1 MRNTATKSLEMK
13 GYVDFEP
20 EIRGQGIDTLP
31 LEESVMTVRQVVVR
45 ELLSNYILARTTP
58 EDQRIE
64 PFEPIGKLQLVA
76 GYCQF
81 PQLKQDMIVHL
92 ASYEPKNDEQI
103 AAMAELLM
111 AIENPWTKKTGPLFP
126 ESTELVVESLLDED
140 YKVGL
145 AGINRHAAIMEKVLT
160 YETLDTKISQR
171 ALRDLLRELS
181 GLPKESLGMAY
192 SALLP
197 VIAEAA
203 KRGVLIEDDSVINW
217 PYMTFVLGETHNKR
231 YVVPF
236 LYSIGSTKAKEL
248 INNHPTLLYRHRQHA
263 DTETIH
269 MEYPILRLVE
279 FGDSFKTYLLLER
292 IVGLQTDFFSLA
304 PKHSRSRMAQY
315 REIQQTSFMDLQ
327 HLFIR
332 HLVKAYETGT
342 FATEEWVTYETL
354 YNMLLQHNMLESR
367 HQLSL
372 PYLALA
378 ETSLQMIITE
388 DGIGDERLIEY
399 VEKIVGEPGYEN
411 YYDTFP
417 AIMFELFG
425 KHNPRLLR
433 QAASDGQPLWMRLLR
448 SPKDRRLF
456 YYQPLL
462 ILVHNKVYRGD
473 TEAMMSDLR
482 ANDQHEYAERL
493 EQVLAFTPPNNPE

>member
-1 MRNTATKSLEMK
+1 
-13 GYVDFEP
+13 
-20 EIRGQGIDTLP
+20 
-31 LEESVMTVRQVVVR
+31 
-45 ELLSNYILARTTP
+45 
-58 EDQRIE
+58 
-64 PFEPIGKLQLVA
+64 
-76 GYCQF
+76 
-81 PQLKQDMIVHL
+81 
-92 ASYEPKNDEQI
+92 
-103 AAMAELLM
+103 
-111 AIENPWTKKTGPLFP
+111 
-126 ESTELVVESLLDED
+126 
-140 YKVGL
+140 
-145 AGINRHAAIMEKVLT
+145 
-160 YETLDTKISQR
+160 
-171 ALRDLLRELS
+171 
-181 GLPKESLGMAY
+181 
-192 SALLP
+192 
-197 VIAEAA
+197 
-203 KRGVLIEDDSVINW
+203 
-217 PYMTFVLGETHNKR
+217 
-231 YVVPF
+231 
-236 LYSIGSTKAKEL
+236 
-248 INNHPTLLYRHRQHA
+248 
-263 DTETIH
+263 
-269 MEYPILRLVE
+269 
-279 FGDSFKTYLLLER
+279 
-292 IVGLQTDFFSLA
+292 
-304 PKHSRSRMAQY
+304 MAQY